1 MDFLNGQ
8 LQVFLGPQENGAAD
22 DLETVIVGFLD
33 AAQFSLDV
41 AVQEIDNPRIAD
53 ALERARRRFQPG
65 SSPPRRLRVRLVT
78 EGDYLCEE
86 RPLEPPT
93 TPSDLDINRQLLAQ
107 LMRGSI
113 DAKIDFNPKIFH
125 QKFIIRDAENPGAA
139 VLTGSANFTGTDT
152 HRNLNH
158 VVIFHHDGVVTA
170 YQTEFDQLQ
179 EGIFGAR
186 SPKLTD
192 TNPFKFFL
200 GTTEVQIAFSPD
212 HNPELRIVNEILKA
226 QTSARLLMF
235 TFAKSTTIDD
245 ALRARL
251 EVPGFTVRGVLD
263 SSQSAHEWS
272 PHPELIAA
280 GARLRRDTLPNQ
292 GKLHHKL
299 LVLDDQ
305 VAIGGSFNYTG
316 PANQYNDENLFIIR
330 NASVAQH
337 FRAEVDRVFGQLA
350 ADFA

>member
-22 DLETVIVGFLD
+22 DLEAVIVQFLD
-33 AAQFSLDV
+33 QAQFSLDV
-41 AVQEIDNPRIAD
+41 AVQEIDNPRIAA
-53 ALERARRRFQPG
+53 ALERARRRLQPG
-65 SSPPRRLRVRLVT
+65 TTRRLRVRFVT
-78 EGDYLCEE
+78 EGDYLCEAQ
-86 RPLEPPT
+86 PLEPPDK
-93 TPSDLDINRQLLAQ
+93 PSDLDINRQLLAE
-107 LMRGSI
+107 LMRGAV

-125 QKFIIRDAENPGAA
+125 QKFVIRDAEKPGAA
-139 VLTGSANFTGTDT
+139 VLTGSANFTVTDT

-158 VVIFHHDGVVTA
+158 VVVFRHAGVVTA

-179 EGIFGAR
+179 EGTFGAR

-192 TNPFKFFL
+192 TNPFTFFL
-200 GTTEVQIAFSPD
+200 DDTEVQIAFSPD

-226 QTSARLLMF
+226 QTSARILMF

-245 ALRARL
+245 ALLARL
-251 EVPGFTVRGVLD
+251 QTPGFTVRGVLD
-263 SSQSAHEWS
+263 GSQAAHDFS
-272 PHPELIAA
+272 PHPALIAA

-305 VAIGGSFNYTG
+305 VTIGGSFNYTG
-316 PANQYNDENLFIIR
+316 PANQYNDENLFIVR
-330 NASVAQH
+330 NAQVAQH
-337 FRAEVDRVFGQLA
+337 FRAEVERVFSQLA